1 MLEIIGVR
9 FKSGGK
15 QYFFDPQG
23 IQVAEGEGVIVETS
37 RGAEYGQCVQANRE
51 VREEAV
57 MQPLRPLIRIA
68 TEDDKKIVAKNLE
81 KQEKAFQVCQEKI
94 AAHGLDMK
102 LVDAEYSFEGN
113 KVLFFFTA
121 EGRVDFRAL
130 VKDLAS
136 AIHARIELRQ
146 IGVRDEAKMLG
157 GLGICGRP
165 FCCSQF
171 LDEFQPVSI
180 KMAKTQNLSL
190 NPTKISGTCGRL
202 MCCLKYEQDA
212 YEDLVKHT
220 PKQDSFVE
228 TPDGAGTVSSVN
240 LLRQK
245 VHVRLEN
252 DPETPQCYHSTE
264 LKVIRNG
271 KGKRPDNYVQPPLE
285 ELAKLRRV
293 QETNEIPEPTRAPA
307 SPLAAALEAVFNGE
321 VPQMDGAATAQ
332 EGGEGERRRRRSRSR
347 RGGEKREEN
356 FKLERPTLE
365 RAAKPERSVSDRV
378 ERIKAEKFKPQSKT
392 EKPRNEKPA
401 RPPKAERPK
410 PERVRPEGE
419 KAQNPGVNAEGVEKR
434 AVPRRRRKPRGNG
447 GQPQSG
453 GQE

>member
-1 MLEIIGVR
+1 
-9 FKSGGK
+9 
-15 QYFFDPQG
+15 
-23 IQVAEGEGVIVETS
+23 
-37 RGAEYGQCVQANRE
+37 
-51 VREEAV
+51 
-57 MQPLRPLIRIA
+57 
-68 TEDDKKIVAKNLE
+68 
-81 KQEKAFQVCQEKI
+81 
-94 AAHGLDMK
+94 
-102 LVDAEYSFEGN
+102 
-113 KVLFFFTA
+113 
-121 EGRVDFRAL
+121 
-130 VKDLAS
+130 
-136 AIHARIELRQ
+136 
-146 IGVRDEAKMLG
+146 
-157 GLGICGRP
+157 
-165 FCCSQF
+165 
-171 LDEFQPVSI
+171 
-180 KMAKTQNLSL
+180 
-190 NPTKISGTCGRL
+190 

-245 VHVRLEN
+245 VQVRLEN

-264 LKVIRNG
+264 LKVIRSG

-285 ELAKLRRV
+285 ELAKLRRI
-293 QETNEIPEPTRAPA
+293 QETDDIPEPTRAPA

-321 VPQMDGAATAQ
+321 VPQMDGAAQ
-332 EGGEGERRRRRSRSR
+332 DGEGERRRRSRSRSR
-347 RGGEKREEN
+347 RGGEKREES

-365 RAAKPERSVSDRV
+365 RTAKPERSVSDRV

-401 RPPKAERPK
+401 RASKAERPK
-410 PERVRPEGE
+410 PERVKTEGE
-419 KAQNPGVNAEGVEKR
+419 KAQGPGISAEGVEKR